1 MRFISKS
8 APLLIASIALAVPLV
23 AGAQEE
29 AVATAT
35 AAATEAHTG
44 IVPLIS
50 RWLHIFGAIFLL
62 GGAFYLRAVLMPAA
76 NESLDGETHEKLRQ
90 SVMGRWRKIMP
101 ILFTLLILSGVYNF
115 VMVTRFE
122 HDGQPQYHML
132 FGIKFLLAMA
142 VFALASM
149 LAGTKS
155 VSQKLQKNSKLWLGI
170 TIAMGVIIVMLAG
183 YMKMM

>member
-1 MRFISKS
+1 
-8 APLLIASIALAVPLV
+8 
-23 AGAQEE
+23 
-29 AVATAT
+29 
-35 AAATEAHTG
+35 
-44 IVPLIS
+44 
-50 RWLHIFGAIFLL
+50 
-62 GGAFYLRAVLMPAA
+62 MPAA

-101 ILFTLLILSGVYNF
+101 ILFTLLFLSGFYNF
-115 VMVTRFE
+115 LMVTRFE

-170 TIAMGVIIVMLAG
+170 TIAMGMLIVMLAG

>member
-1 MRFISKS
+1 MQLSSKS
-8 APLLIASIALAVPLV
+8 TLPLLTLIAFAVPLTV
-23 AGAQEE
+23 GAQDE
-29 AVATAT
+29 AGATAT
-35 AAATEAHTG
+35 AEAATG

-50 RWLHIFGAIFLL
+50 RWLHVFGAIFLL

-101 ILFTLLILSGVYNF
+101 ILFTLLILSGFYNF
-115 VMVTRFE
+115 LMVTRFE

-170 TIAMGVIIVMLAG
+170 TIAMGMLIVMLAG